1 MSSPSDCKYPSQHTF
16 IINKTYSPLSYYLFL
31 LTISLFFSL
40 SVLTHTMHSTFSHKT
55 HSFFKNT
62 DQPNKSSASTDSIK
76 DWCMKTDISSKD
88 PLTLIPGVGPKTAK
102 AFEKADINTIAQLL
116 GKFLSG
122 IDGVNDTTE
131 VCQTFF
137 TWAKEIVK
145 ENGAPSANMHSVTFA
160 MANWATEK
168 GLFEYDL

>member
-1 MSSPSDCKYPSQHTF
+1 MDNNKSTRPSLDLRSPS
-16 IINKTYSPLSYYLFL
+16 
-31 LTISLFFSL
+31 
-40 SVLTHTMHSTFSHKT
+40 
-55 HSFFKNT
+55 
-62 DQPNKSSASTDSIK
+62 A
-76 DWCMKTDISSKD
+76 
-88 PLTLIPGVGPKTAK
+88 
-102 AFEKADINTIAQLL
+102 

-122 IDGVNDTTE
+122 IDGVGDTTE

>member
-1 MSSPSDCKYPSQHTF
+1 MNSYLSQVGLNLFLDPNTAAIEHGLTFSFFYLIVFFIVIFYIVAFLVVVFVISSLDNNKSTRPSLDLRSPS
-16 IINKTYSPLSYYLFL
+16 
-31 LTISLFFSL
+31 
-40 SVLTHTMHSTFSHKT
+40 
-55 HSFFKNT
+55 
-62 DQPNKSSASTDSIK
+62 A
-76 DWCMKTDISSKD
+76 
-88 PLTLIPGVGPKTAK
+88 
-102 AFEKADINTIAQLL
+102 

>member
-1 MSSPSDCKYPSQHTF
+1 
-16 IINKTYSPLSYYLFL
+16 
-31 LTISLFFSL
+31 
-40 SVLTHTMHSTFSHKT
+40 MHLTFSHKT